1 MTYLRIRRRL
11 GAAFAVL
18 ALAAASGCS
27 TVIKTSAGESAVDA
41 AERLA
46 LVEAAAEI
54 SAAPWPKPS
63 SSSLADRLSGE
74 RGEKISRKDALDAYL
89 VRLDDDDNP
98 EQAVLTD
105 AARHLSAASALENA
119 AQAAC
124 DAQSP
129 RLSDVSLLE
138 DAIGDLRETRSIYVS
153 ALKKL
158 DVEDAQI
165 DRLKGDF
172 DKAIKDLG
180 VAADQLAQSAMKKR
194 ARNFAGSEMRAPA
207 NLRAPAGGA

>member
-1 MTYLRIRRRL
+1 M
-11 GAAFAVL
+11 
-18 ALAAASGCS
+18 
-27 TVIKTSAGESAVDA
+27 
-41 AERLA
+41 
-46 LVEAAAEI
+46 
-54 SAAPWPKPS
+54 
-63 SSSLADRLSGE
+63 
-74 RGEKISRKDALDAYL
+74 
-89 VRLDDDDNP
+89 
-98 EQAVLTD
+98 
-105 AARHLSAASALENA
+105 
-119 AQAAC
+119 
-124 DAQSP
+124 
-129 RLSDVSLLE
+129 SLLE